1 MENCRAPVL
10 PSRATGLC
18 PGQWLDYR
26 SEVGQVPGF
35 VAEQAEG
42 LRDFRA
48 VYERVLEALAGS
60 PRELVL
66 DLPELAVLV
75 RAGGTDHLIEQ
86 ASGTRDLLGAA
97 IVDGDWDPYIDHIRS
112 LGASYAELGIAFS
125 HWYSVVRV
133 FQHRLMPALVGAY
146 AQTPARLVAA
156 LTATTELLDFSIA
169 QVAEQY
175 LEERTRQLEATNRE
189 VEAFNYSVAH
199 DLRAPLR
206 SVSGFTQILLEDF
219 APRLDRD
226 AVNYLTKIQG
236 GVMRMTT
243 LIDALLELAQLARSE
258 LDVRPVNLTALSRA
272 VVDLLAAAEP
282 RRKVAI
288 EIQPGLH
295 AQADGRLVRTL
306 LENLLGNAWK
316 FTSKTADARI
326 VVGSSDGRT
335 FFVRD
340 NGAGFEIA
348 NARKLFSPFE
358 RLHTTDD
365 FPGTGVGLAT
375 VQRIVDRH
383 GGRIWVQAQVDS
395 GATFFFTLAPTTT

>member
-1 MENCRAPVL
+1 M
-10 PSRATGLC
+10 
-18 PGQWLDYR
+18 GQA
-26 SEVGQVPGF
+26 PGF
-35 VAEQAEG
+35 VTEQAEG
-42 LRDFRA
+42 LRDFRL
-48 VYERVLEALAGS
+48 VYDRVVEDLAGS
-60 PRELVL
+60 PDELVL
-66 DLPELAVLV
+66 GLPELAVLV
-75 RAGGTDHLIEQ
+75 RASGTQHLIEQ
-86 ASGTRDLLGAA
+86 ASHTRDLLGDA
-97 IVDGDWDPYIDHIRS
+97 IADGDWDPYIDHIRS

-125 HWYSVVRV
+125 HWYSVIRV
-133 FQHRLMPALVGAY
+133 FHHRLMPALVAAY
-146 AQTPARLVAA
+146 AAEPPRLVAA
-156 LTATTELLDFSIA
+156 LTAATELIDFSIA

-219 APRLDRD
+219 APRIDRE
-226 AVNYLTKIQG
+226 AANYLTKIQG
-236 GVMRMTT
+236 GVTRMTT

-258 LDVRPVNLTALSRA
+258 LDVRPVNVTALARTVA
-272 VVDLLAAAEP
+272 DQLATAEP

-288 EIQPGLH
+288 EIQPAMH
-295 AQADGRLVRTL
+295 AQADSRLVRTL
-306 LENLLGNAWK
+306 LENLIGNAWK
-316 FTSKTADARI
+316 FTSKTPDARI
-326 VVGSSDGRT
+326 IVGSSDGRT

-358 RLHTTDD
+358 RLHAADD

-383 GGRIWVQAQVDS
+383 GGRIWVQAQVGS